1 MAINLN
7 ISFCKCIFICN
18 CRYGVC
24 GDCRMCID
32 VHLYSV
38 SDLDKTMNDL
48 VKISWCSVVV

>member
-48 VKISWCSVVV
+48 VKISWCFVVV